1 MSLLTILLQIDTAA
15 NAAGTAVAEPE
26 KISLFYL
33 LKEGGVLMI
42 PLLLCSIALV
52 YVFVERLSAI
62 RKASVIDPVFMSRIR
77 EQITSGNLQGAKS
90 LAKCADN
97 PVARMIDKGI
107 SRIGKP
113 MDHIEKSMENAGKL
127 EVY

>member
-1 MSLLTILLQIDTAA
+1 MSLLSILLQVDTVTK
-15 NAAGTAVAEPE
+15 AAGAATAEPE

-62 RKASVIDPVFMSRIR
+62 KKASVVDPSFMSRIR
-77 EQITSGNLQGAKS
+77 EQIMSGNLNAAKS
-90 LAKCADN
+90 LAKN
-97 PVARMIDKGI
+97 YNSPVARMIDKGI
-107 SRIGKP
+107 FFYLHR
-113 MDHIEKSMENAGKL
+113 
-127 EVY
+127 